1 MYHLGSGVNAAATT
15 LVAFD
20 KAHGVQT
27 QAYSTL
33 VSAHLITS
41 QADTVHSAHFT
52 APFHSAYSY
61 SVRAHALSRCLL
73 SVVSSFLLIFKRL
86 PNSNPETINCCGCR
100 NSLKSDTVSALCPL
114 AALAALLD
122 RVYFLILPLGTPHYH
137 TFVTKCPC
145 SFSVAV

>member
-33 VSAHLITS
+33 VSARLVTS

-52 APFHSAYSY
+52 PPFHSAYSY
-61 SVRAHALSRCLL
+61 SVRAHALPRCLL
-73 SVVSSFLLIFKRL
+73 SAVSSFLFISKPL
-86 PNSNPETINCCGCR
+86 PNFNPETINCYGCR
-100 NSLKSDTVSALCPL
+100 NFFKSDTVSALCPL
-114 AALAALLD
+114 ATLAALLD
-122 RVYFLILPLGTPHYH
+122 RVYFLMPLGTPRYH
-137 TFVTKCPC
+137 TFVT
-145 SFSVAV
+145 